1 MAAANEKAG
10 QEVRAAPARAA
21 GGGHRGRLAAAAA
34 LSAVLGLA
42 SLLSTQYL
50 ARDALGPVLEACA
63 GGGGRP
69 PRAPD
74 EGEDG
79 AGSGAAGGFLDALR
93 DIATRPRH
101 QAELASRG
109 YRPYVPLLGGTA
121 ACIRT
126 QLLYKVVAADDADA
140 DAASSSSPPPSS
152 PSAQQLLGWMA
163 LLVNASAVLPLV
175 ALVLVES
182 DKARRGRRRQHAGGG
197 FGSASWLA
205 GSATLVLLASHLWG
219 ASFAVPFLWLPA
231 RLVSAAGD
239 DDGEAGAGSVPAAK
253 GARGAATVAGLALA
267 ASGPALLLWVPPL
280 ASGWGWVAAGLGG
293 PAAALVPLAAGGLLR
308 SAASLFARA
317 AGPRPPGGAP
327 PPGPAPS
334 SPSGGGGGAVRAYG
348 AAGTLSLCLWTAAV
362 FLAFAGYGVDYRGLA
377 ADAAGTGGGD
387 GDPRGPLVR
396 YLLADAA
403 GAYAAALLFL
413 AYRSVPACL
422 EAALLHAFVF
432 GPGAAVS
439 MMLAQLEGQQ
449 QVREQRGAVCA
460 PSRAAAASP
469 AKKKES

>member
-1 MAAANEKAG
+1 
-10 QEVRAAPARAA
+10 
-21 GGGHRGRLAAAAA
+21 
-34 LSAVLGLA
+34 VLGLA

-63 GGGGRP
+63 GGGGGGRP
-69 PRAPD
+69 PPS
-74 EGEDG
+74 DG

-109 YRPYVPLLGGTA
+109 YRPYVPVLGGAA

-126 QLLYKVVAADDADA
+126 QLLYKVVAAEDADDAST
-140 DAASSSSPPPSS
+140 SSSSSS

-182 DKARRGRRRQHAGGG
+182 DKARRGRRRRGGGGNGG
-197 FGSASWLA
+197 FGSASCLA
-205 GSATLVLLASHLWG
+205 GSAPLVLLASHLWG
-219 ASFAVPFLWLPA
+219 ASFAVLFLWLPA
-231 RLVSAAGD
+231 HLISAGGD
-239 DDGEAGAGSVPAAK
+239 DGGAAGAGSVPAAK
-253 GARGAATVAGLALA
+253 GTRGAATVVAGLALV

-280 ASGWGWVAAGLGG
+280 ASGWGWVAAGLAG
-293 PAAALVPLAAGGLLR
+293 PAAALVPLAAVNLLR
-308 SAASLFARA
+308 PAASLFARA

-327 PPGPAPS
+327 PPSAPS
-334 SPSGGGGGAVRAYG
+334 SPPGGGGGAVRAYG
-348 AAGTLSLCLWTAAV
+348 AAGALSLCLWTAAV
-362 FLAFAGYGVDYRGLA
+362 FLAFVGYGVDYRGLA

-413 AYRSVPACL
+413 ASRSVPACL

-432 GPGAAVS
+432 GPGAAAS

-449 QVREQRGAVCA
+449 QQMQRGAV
-460 PSRAAAASP
+460 PLRAAAASP
-469 AKKKES
+469 ARKKES